1 MFNLSVK
8 ICQTLPL
15 SKLTIS
21 AVAQI
26 PNLRSFQITCHT
38 FSVLLVVTGV
48 CVCVDDLGSCHHLSH
63 FPCFPKLVCT
73 SQKHGW
79 DIHSSPSVSVN
90 NLKVSIADFLSLTR
104 KLMLTHCLLS
114 DQAQQHIC
122 TKTFVHCYWVKRT
135 GWNLSHCECILR
147 GQIPSVYFSP
157 PTVCSQVTE
166 SVSFLCQT
174 S

>member
-8 ICQTLPL
+8 IRQTLPL

-21 AVAQI
+21 AIAQI
-26 PNLRSFQITCHT
+26 PNLRSFQITSHT

-48 CVCVDDLGSCHHLSH
+48 CVDDLGSCLLSH
-63 FPCFPKLVCT
+63 FPCFLKIVCT

-79 DIHSSPSVSVN
+79 DIHSSPSASVN
-90 NLKVSIADFLSLTR
+90 NLKVSIADFLGLTR
-104 KLMLTHCLLS
+104 NLMLTHCLLT

-122 TKTFVHCYWVKRT
+122 TKRFVHCYWVKRT
-135 GWNLSHCECILR
+135 GWNLSHCEFILQ
-147 GQIPSVYFSP
+147 GHMPSVYFSP